1 MGFQSGRR
9 EEIFVSLFRFV
20 IVSLGCLF
28 WFFAPSNADTKQN
41 IKIQS
46 YLNALGYNVGKLDG
60 IIGKNTT
67 KQLIKALK
75 ENGHKFDGQ
84 ADTNEIQILKKIA
97 INKNIELKERLIGI
111 SRDNLK
117 QIMDAQTLKLFVPSD
132 RNTARVDGFEIV
144 DFEGRKAAKMSI
156 SVNDKGHPDDWGRF
170 GTSGAAQRIQVQE
183 KPRVHEMKDGRVFW
197 YKFSIFIPNNVGSD
211 HHTIS
216 PFDLKDRKKGRQRDP
231 ALAFTIT
238 NNQVTFQLKT
248 VGEECRKIKNMQ
260 GEVSNFCERPGLI
273 ANMSSSNDFK
283 NRWLDFVF
291 QIDLRKGKE
300 ITRFWMNKKL
310 MGVINGD
317 LSPQG
322 DFLGFK
328 FGPYRNSIRKPPNDE
343 VIYYANIMRRHS
355 CEELETINC
364 EKQKGAPS
372 VSGIYGAEKLLR
384 CFREPEKGMP
394 CPLICKGSDCQKL
407 DKN

>member
-1 MGFQSGRR
+1 MGFQSGKRK
-9 EEIFVSLFRFV
+9 EIFVSLFRFV

-28 WFFAPSNADTKQN
+28 WLFAPSNADTRQN

-111 SRDNLK
+111 SRNNLK

-170 GTSGAAQRIQVQE
+170 GTAGAAQRVQIQE
-183 KPRVHEMKDGRVFW
+183 KPKVHEMRDGEVYW
-197 YKFSIFIPNNVGSD
+197 YKFSIFIPKNVGSNF
-211 HHTIS
+211 HTIS
-216 PFDLKDRKKGRQRDP
+216 PFDLKDRKNGRQRDP
-231 ALAFTIT
+231 ALSFTIT

-248 VGEECRKIKNMQ
+248 FGEECRKVKNMQ
-260 GEVSNFCERPGLI
+260 GKTSEFCERPSLV
-273 ANMSSSNDFK
+273 ANMASTNNYK

-291 QIDLRKGKE
+291 EIDKRKGKE
-300 ITRFWMNKKL
+300 ITRFWINEKL
-310 MGVINGD
+310 IGVINGD

-322 DFLGFK
+322 KFLGFK
-328 FGPYRNSIRKPPNDE
+328 FGPYRFSIKKPPQDE
-343 VIYYANIMRRHS
+343 VIYYSDIMRRHS
-355 CEELETINC
+355 CEELEQENC
-364 EKQKGAPS
+364 DKFYDAPS
-372 VSGIYGAEKLLR
+372 SSGIYGVEKLLR
-384 CFREPEKGMP
+384 CFREPDKGLR
-394 CPLICKGSDCQKL
+394 CPLICKGSDCEQL
-407 DKN
+407 E